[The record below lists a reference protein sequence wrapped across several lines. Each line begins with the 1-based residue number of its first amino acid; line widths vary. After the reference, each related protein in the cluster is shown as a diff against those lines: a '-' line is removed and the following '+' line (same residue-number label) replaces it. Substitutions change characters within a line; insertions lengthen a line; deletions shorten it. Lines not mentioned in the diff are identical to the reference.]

1 MAIAMTVKEY
11 LSNRRIPYDTIRHP
25 RTVTALNTARSAHIE
40 GVLVAKSVVL
50 EDEDGYVVAVI
61 PATHRL
67 KIGKL
72 DRLINRRLGLA
83 TETELGPLFPDCEL
97 GAIPAVGRAYN
108 LPTVVDDTLAEV
120 PEVYFE
126 SGDHRA
132 LIHMKR
138 GAFQTLMDN
147 ARHGRISTPIR

>member
-11 LSNRRIPYDTIRHP
+11 LSKREIPYDTVRHP
-25 RTVTALNTARSAHIE
+25 RAVTALKTARSARVE
-40 GVLVAKSVVL
+40 GALVAKSVVL
-50 EDEDGYVVAVI
+50 EDEDGYVMAVI

-72 DRLINRRLGLA
+72 DRLINRKLGLA
-83 TETELGPLFPDCEL
+83 AETELGPLFPDCEL
-97 GAIPAVGRAYN
+97 GAIPAVGRAYH

-126 SGDHRA
+126 SGDHR
-132 LIHMKR
+132 R
-138 GAFQTLMDN
+138 
-147 ARHGRISTPIR
+147 